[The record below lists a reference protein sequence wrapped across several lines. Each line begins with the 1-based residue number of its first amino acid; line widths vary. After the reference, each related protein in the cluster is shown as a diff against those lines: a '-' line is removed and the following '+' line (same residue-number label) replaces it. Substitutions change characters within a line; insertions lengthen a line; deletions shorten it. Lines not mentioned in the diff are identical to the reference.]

1 MKIEPDLR
9 LVLNNYLGLV
19 DSAWKPVHNPASP
32 IRYLPS
38 KIIVL
43 LLSEK
48 TKKITAGGPLKLKS
62 PACDEHKRPST
73 RTQILTV
80 CSRFQDSHVQR

>member
-32 IRYLPS
+32 IRYLPL
-38 KIIVL
+38 KRIVL

-48 TKKITAGGPLKLKS
+48 TKKKS
-62 PACDEHKRPST
+62 LLASLQNENLLPVMNIKDRLQEH
-73 RTQILTV
+73 
-80 CSRFQDSHVQR
+80 RF

>member
-32 IRYLPS
+32 IRYLPL
-38 KIIVL
+38 KRIVL
-43 LLSEK
+43 LLSGK
-48 TKKITAGGPLKLKS
+48 TKKVFAVQPLK
-62 PACDEHKRPST
+62 
-73 RTQILTV
+73 
-80 CSRFQDSHVQR
+80 